1 MEQWRMLIAMAKAEQ
16 RNSLKLLLAR
26 GSYQVVAE
34 ADDGSQALRQAR
46 SLDPDMVL
54 SDVDLPGVN
63 GFELCR
69 ALNQD
74 KRTPVLLI
82 SQQAFLFPKLE
93 ERFKNYPICYV
104 TRPLTEY
111 NLFPAIESL
120 FKCHRYIQGL
130 EAEIVDLQE
139 KIEARKLVE
148 RAKGLL
154 MEQLRVGEAEAYRR
168 MQKQSM
174 DKCLSMRKVAE
185 AIILA
190 YDLNR

>member
-1 MEQWRMLIAMAKAEQ
+1 MERARILIAMAKAEQ

-34 ADDGSQALRQAR
+34 TDDGSQALRQAR
-46 SLDPDMVL
+46 SLDPDLVL
-54 SDVDLPGVN
+54 ADVDLPGVN
-63 GFELCR
+63 GLELCR

-74 KRTPVLLI
+74 RRTAVLLI
-82 SQQAFLFPKLE
+82 SQQVFLFQQLD
-93 ERFKNYPICYV
+93 ERFKSYPVCYAS
-104 TRPLTEY
+104 RPLSEY

-120 FKCHRYIQGL
+120 FNCHRLINDL
-130 EAEIVDLQE
+130 EKEIVSLQE
-139 KIEARKLVE
+139 KIETRKLVE

-154 MEQLRVGEAEAYRR
+154 MQQAGTSEAEAYRR

-190 YDLNR
+190 YDLNK

>member
-1 MEQWRMLIAMAKAEQ
+1 MERARILIATTKDEQ

-34 ADDGSQALRQAR
+34 AGDGSQVLRQTR
-46 SLDPDMVL
+46 SLDPDLVV
-54 SDVDLPGVN
+54 SDIDLPGVN
-63 GFELCR
+63 GYELCR

-74 KRTPVLLI
+74 RRTAVLLI
-82 SQQAFLFPKLE
+82 SQQVFLFQQLD
-93 ERFKNYPICYV
+93 ERFKNYPVCYV
-104 TRPLTEY
+104 TRPLSEY

-120 FKCHRYIQGL
+120 FNCHRFINGL
-130 EAEIVDLQE
+130 TKEIADLQE
-139 KIEARKLVE
+139 KIETRKLVE

-154 MEQLRVGEAEAYRR
+154 MQQLGAGEAEAYRR

-190 YDLNR
+190 YDLNK

>member
-1 MEQWRMLIAMAKAEQ
+1 MERVRILIAMAKEEH

-26 GSYQVVAE
+26 GSYQVVGE
-34 ADDGSQALRQAR
+34 AGDGMQAMRQAR
-46 SLDPDMVL
+46 SLNPDLVL
-54 SDVDLPGVN
+54 SDVDLPGAS

-69 ALNQD
+69 SLNQGR
-74 KRTPVLLI
+74 RTPVLLI
-82 SQQAFLFPKLE
+82 SGQAFLFSQADD
-93 ERFKNYPICYV
+93 RVKNYPICYV
-104 TRPLTEY
+104 TSPLSEY

-120 FKCHRYIQGL
+120 FKCHKYIQGL
-130 EAEIVDLQE
+130 DAEIADLQE
-139 KIEARKLVE
+139 KIETRKLVE

-154 MEQLRVGEAEAYRR
+154 MEQLRVNEAEAYRR

-190 YDLNR
+190 YDLNK

>member
-1 MEQWRMLIAMAKAEQ
+1 MERARILIATTKDEQ

-34 ADDGSQALRQAR
+34 AGDGSQVLRQTR
-46 SLDPDMVL
+46 SLDPDLVV
-54 SDVDLPGVN
+54 SDIDLPGVN
-63 GFELCR
+63 GYELCR

-74 KRTPVLLI
+74 RQTAVLLI
-82 SQQAFLFPKLE
+82 SQQVFLFQQLD
-93 ERFKNYPICYV
+93 ERFKNYPVCYV
-104 TRPLTEY
+104 TRPLSEY

-120 FKCHRYIQGL
+120 FNCHRFINGL
-130 EAEIVDLQE
+130 TKEIADLQE
-139 KIEARKLVE
+139 KIETRKLVE

-154 MEQLRVGEAEAYRR
+154 MQQLGAGEAEAYRR

-190 YDLNR
+190 YDLNK

>member
-1 MEQWRMLIAMAKAEQ
+1 MERARMLIAMAKAEQ

-34 ADDGSQALRQAR
+34 AGDGSQVLRQAR

-54 SDVDLPGVN
+54 SDIDLPGVN

-74 KRTPVLLI
+74 RRTAVLLI
-82 SQQAFLFPKLE
+82 SQQVFLFQQLD
-93 ERFKNYPICYV
+93 ERFKSYPICYA
-104 TRPLTEY
+104 TKPLSEY

-120 FKCHRYIQGL
+120 FNCHRLINGL
-130 EAEIVDLQE
+130 EKEIADLQE
-139 KIEARKLVE
+139 KIETRKLVE

-154 MEQLRVGEAEAYRR
+154 MQQLGAGEAEAYRR

-190 YDLNR
+190 YDLNK

>member
-1 MEQWRMLIAMAKAEQ
+1 MEQARILIAIAKVEQ

-34 ADDGSQALRQAR
+34 TEDGAQTLRQAR
-46 SLDPDMVL
+46 SLKPDLVL
-54 SDVDLPGVN
+54 SDADLPGIN

-69 ALNQD
+69 ALNQEQ
-74 KRTPVLLI
+74 RTPVLLI
-82 SQQAFLFPKLE
+82 SQQAFLFPQLD
-93 ERFKNYPICYV
+93 ERFKHYPICYV
-104 TRPLTEY
+104 ARPLSEY

-120 FKCHRYIQGL
+120 FKCHQYIQGL
-130 EAEIVDLQE
+130 EAEIADLQE

-154 MEQLRVGEAEAYRR
+154 MEQLKVGEAEAYRR

-174 DKCLSMRKVAE
+174 DRCLSMRKVAE

-190 YDLNR
+190 YDLNK